1 MSKII
6 CEICGTTYPDTAECC
21 PICGCSR
28 DMAAEFAKED
38 ISYEDAPSYVAPRKK
53 EIFDFDQVNA
63 REPARNREENLYTYE
78 DDEEE
83 PAPARQH
90 NTFLVIL
97 LTVLIVVL
105 LALTG
110 FLFVK
115 FFLPNLPKETE
126 PAALP
131 VETTLAPTT
140 VPVETTELR
149 IPCQSLALSSGNAEL
164 SHEGMQFLLNV
175 LVTPADTTDV
185 CTYVSGDEA
194 VATVDGTGRITAVA
208 EGETVVT
215 VLCGDQKITCPVI
228 CKFVDDNGETTSE
241 TTQETTVETVDASIT
256 LKLKKNDIMLP
267 VFTYFTLELDCQL
280 EQTDV
285 QWTSAQPYVAAVDE
299 KGVVTAIKAGTTEIT
314 AKYGDQEVKCIVRC
328 Y

>member
-38 ISYEDAPSYVAPRKK
+38 ISYEDAPSYAAPRKK

-115 FFLPNLPKETE
+115 FFLPNLPRETE
-126 PAALP
+126 PATVP
-131 VETTLAPTT
+131 VVTTPAPTT
-140 VPVETTELR
+140 MPVETTELR

-185 CTYVSGDEA
+185 CTYVSEDET

-241 TTQETTVETVDASIT
+241 TTQETAVETVDASIT
-256 LKLKKNDIMLP
+256 LKLKKSDIMLP

-299 KGVVTAIKAGTTEIT
+299 KGVVTAIKAGTTEVT